1 MKLHPMSRFDPS
13 KPCFVHD
20 RVEGLT
26 IAWSPDW
33 APAYSLFAREEA
45 GGVVDFDGLALD
57 GWTEPARVVLPAE
70 CMLPD
75 D

>member
-1 MKLHPMSRFDPS
+1 MKLHPMSQFDPS

-26 IAWSPDW
+26 IAWSPEW
-33 APAYSLFAREEA
+33 APAYCRFAREEA
-45 GGVVDFDGLALD
+45 GGIVDFDGLALD
-57 GWTEPARVVLPAE
+57 GWRESPRFVLPPE